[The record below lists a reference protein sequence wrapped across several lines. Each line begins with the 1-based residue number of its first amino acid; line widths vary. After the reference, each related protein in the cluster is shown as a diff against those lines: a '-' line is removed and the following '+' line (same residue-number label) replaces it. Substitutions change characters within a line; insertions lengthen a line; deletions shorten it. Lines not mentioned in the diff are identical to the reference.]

1 MPDTNLQER
10 MPEWS
15 AEINR
20 GTPTGMGRCPAR
32 ARTKVVIDAPIGTA
46 TYARMFPELPSFQAD
61 EEFLHSL
68 GRAGG
73 LCDCREKFDLVSQN
87 DRMFGLS
94 KYDGQLQN
102 CLIEM
107 EIKVAIMKI

>member
-1 MPDTNLQER
+1 MLDTNLHER

-20 GTPTGMGRCPAR
+20 RTPTGMGRCPAR
-32 ARTKVVIDAPIGTA
+32 ARTKVAIDAPIGTA

-73 LCDCREKFDLVSQN
+73 LCDCREIDDSPDSLGDSAAGWPIF
-87 DRMFGLS
+87 
-94 KYDGQLQN
+94 GQL
-102 CLIEM
+102 
-107 EIKVAIMKI
+107 